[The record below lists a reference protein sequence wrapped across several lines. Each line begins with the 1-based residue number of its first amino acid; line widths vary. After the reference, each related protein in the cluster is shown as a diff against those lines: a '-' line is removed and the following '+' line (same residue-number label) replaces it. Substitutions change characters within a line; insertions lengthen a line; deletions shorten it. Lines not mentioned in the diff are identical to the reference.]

1 MPRSRDGV
9 EIAYEVHGSSRGQEI
24 PIVVLV
30 HGWAGDRTYWSE
42 QADFLAERYQVVVV
56 DLAGHGESG
65 VGRTDWNLPAFGHDV
80 VAVVEE
86 IDAAKVALVGH
97 SMGGDAIA
105 YAALQLGDRLC
116 GLVWVDTFRSLVL
129 EPDSPPEAVEA
140 FAAPFRGDFEAAVD
154 QFARGM
160 FPPSA
165 DPELVDRIAARM
177 AGASKE
183 MGVGSIGYALNRVR
197 PILDALAEIKVPIV
211 AINPDIGP
219 TDVDSL
225 QRNGVEPIILTN
237 VGHFLMI
244 EDPEQFNPVLAATLA
259 RFCG

>member
-1 MPRSRDGV
+1 MPV
-9 EIAYEVHGSSRGQEI
+9 
-24 PIVVLV
+24 VVLV
-30 HGWAGDRTYWSE
+30 HGWAGDRTYWSG
-42 QADFLAERYQVVVV
+42 QADFLAERYQVVAV

-65 VGRTDWNLPAFGHDV
+65 VGRSDWNLPAFGHDV
-80 VAVVEE
+80 VAVVDE

-105 YAALQLGDRLC
+105 YAAVQLGDRVC

-140 FAAPFRGDFEAAVD
+140 FAAPFRHDFQAAVD
-154 QFARGM
+154 QFTARHV
-160 FPPSA
+160 SA
-165 DPELVDRIAARM
+165 DRRSRTCRSHRSPNGRRVEGD
-177 AGASKE
+177 G
-183 MGVGSIGYALNRVR
+183 GGSIGYALNRVR
-197 PILDALAEIKVPIV
+197 PILDALGEIKVPIV

-219 TDVDSL
+219 TDLDSL
-225 QRNGVEPIILTN
+225 RRNDVEPIILAN

-244 EDPEQFNPVLAATLA
+244 EDPGQFNPVLAATLA